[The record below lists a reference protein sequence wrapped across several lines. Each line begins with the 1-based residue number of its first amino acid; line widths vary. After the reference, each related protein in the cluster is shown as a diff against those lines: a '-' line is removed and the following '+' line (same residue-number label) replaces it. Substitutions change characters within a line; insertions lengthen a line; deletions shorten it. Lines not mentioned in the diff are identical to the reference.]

1 VRQLN
6 PCAASACAGGGNAVK
21 DPKTGVYHAF
31 FAAMRNEPGSKGV
44 CNLGAWTSNS
54 EVIHVT
60 SSSPTGPFKMQDVA
74 LPPWHHNPQA
84 ILHPDGHWLLYTIGT
99 VGVPPQKSCGVGA
112 ALADRPRL
120 GGPKTGEY
128 VQCHYSQSP
137 SGPWTFLNITKD
149 ASNPGI
155 FGGGSTSNSD
165 HGTNPTPV
173 VLANGT
179 VVIGAHDNRGF
190 YVQVGPTW
198 RGPFT
203 RWPGGYLFEFEC
215 APNCPSAH
223 GGGKPHGPPAYVFEV
238 RKRPSFL
245 QIPFQL
251 QRRLL
256 TSLDL
261 LRFDRCVCAHGIM
274 CSYLACTSRILSCS
288 LTKPRR
294 DGGCSSTNTAAQS
307 SSISSVALPSRS
319 HRISSAPGSSRA
331 TPLLPTQSG

>member
-1 VRQLN
+1 MGAMAALAQLALALLVSSAVCEQPPYVLDLLPAALPAQQAYRNATLSSCERFPTPAFPMTASARTALPCVCTPPLVRQLN

-245 QIPFQL
+245 PSDSFP
-251 QRRLL
+251 
-256 TSLDL
+256 
-261 LRFDRCVCAHGIM
+261 A
-274 CSYLACTSRILSCS
+274 A
-288 LTKPRR
+288 
-294 DGGCSSTNTAAQS
+294 TAA
-307 SSISSVALPSRS
+307 ADL
-319 HRISSAPGSSRA
+319 
-331 TPLLPTQSG
+331 T